1 MGIGDQHQSPYWSS
15 FLIPPKV
22 LGPGVAIKSL
32 AKTTFSLYAYV
43 EHEYM
48 IQNFK
53 EMACIK
59 ANQTIGFL
67 VLWQSTNIR
76 HTKIF
81 KRI

>member
-22 LGPGVAIKSL
+22 LGLGEAIKSL
-32 AKTTFSLYAYV
+32 GKTTFSLYAYV
-43 EHEYM
+43 GHEYV

-53 EMACIK
+53 KMACTK

-76 HTKIF
+76 HTKVF
-81 KRI
+81 K